1 MFGKPNKQ
9 ASSTEYQLLLRMVVA
24 LEETVR
30 LNEKRIEMLEELVIK
45 ISDKQEGKYE
55 ASDYSN

>member
-9 ASSTEYQLLLRMVVA
+9 ASSTEYQLLLKMVIT

-45 ISDKQEGKYE
+45 PPPSQRKETQ
-55 ASDYSN
+55 